1 MQQSGYDEMQLLQQQ
16 LMPKQLH
23 ALQRQ
28 QQNFLNPS
36 STLQKKANNTGQ
48 FPVLLDEMP
57 LNDSSQRYTNW
68 APRNASSGQQG
79 TAMFSMGLGSQQL
92 DISQYGNQVAA
103 ARNYMGQQQ
112 PPIQAM
118 YQEPG
123 NLAARPPI
131 AQSQNSLMQL
141 SDFNNPFLISQ
152 YDMSPVQASLQHGA
166 FVSNLGASSG
176 RQEEQESWSSF
187 QQKDTKMS
195 QALVPLDP
203 LEEKILFNTD
213 DSSISEIASGV
224 FGDKFDSVNFSSRFP
239 SMQSGSWSALMQTA
253 VAEASSSDTGLQEE
267 YSGLTYQNMELS
279 ADINDI
285 SNFMDSEK
293 QQAGCVNNNTLQGS
307 ASLNSSFPGFQVPLD
322 QLRSGIFQDEST
334 HDSAQRSS
342 NVTGHWG
349 DCNPHEK
356 ISRGNQQVLSG
367 VSFDNLSTGN
377 MYLQSSGM
385 LDQLQP
391 QTGNYRSSTAD
402 TSASQLAGMSSLD
415 PSQGGKW
422 LNVPSQLGKAGIV
435 PQFIQQSDP
444 ATVSVSQM
452 QTINPFV
459 ASQPHNATF
468 PGVSLNTGLGGHT
481 SSQTR
486 SPQQGT
492 NRQFNVWMDLPTR
505 QHSLDQGALNVPLNS
520 SYSTSPLGNLGSW
533 QKTQHMSASAYN
545 MQQRVGLPQE
555 EGSSVK
561 SIFDFTASNIDFNKL
576 QGENNIDFGT
586 SSKLYEQG
594 YGFKTP
600 MDSGMNSMSQLK
612 SIAFADPKM
621 EQNVYSSGKQPSGSS
636 HLNLPA
642 SAPVWFKQM
651 GAFRNDQ
658 MQPAYDSQE
667 TPDQLPQHSESL
679 NAVTKDREIIA
690 PKKRKLMRRK
700 QLAWHKEVSNASQ
713 REHTISRAEEEWAR
727 VANLLVE
734 KAEYDTQSEFAPPF
748 HRSKRRLV
756 LTSQLTQQLFEPPP
770 SFLLFSAALS
780 SYDALLF
787 FVARATL
794 GDACSSTQKG
804 ENVLPLMS
812 PEVEKI
818 PEKIENFERRDM
830 QHSEVAKN
838 LTEKAKKL
846 GESLERLEKTIS
858 MADIQFEIADLD
870 KFSVINRFARF
881 HSKGPDSGHPTQ
893 STLLKPIPQRYIA
906 VGPMPRNLPEGVQC
920 ISL

>member
-28 QQNFLNPS
+28 QQNFLNPCS
-36 STLQKKANNTGQ
+36 SAVQKKANNTGQ
-48 FPVLLDEMP
+48 FPPLLDAMP
-57 LNDSSQRYTNW
+57 LNDSSQMYTNW
-68 APRNASSGQQG
+68 AQRNASPGQQG
-79 TAMFSMGLGSQQL
+79 TTMFSMGLGSQQL
-92 DISQYGNQVAA
+92 DISLYGNPVSN
-103 ARNYMGQQQ
+103 ARNNMSQQH
-112 PPIQAM
+112 
-118 YQEPG
+118 PG
-123 NLAARPPI
+123 NLAARPPS
-131 AQSQNSLMQL
+131 AQSQSSLMQL
-141 SDFNNPFLISQ
+141 SDFNNPFLVSQ
-152 YDMSPVQASLQHGA
+152 YDMSPAQASLQHGG
-166 FVSNLGASSG
+166 FISNPGVSSG
-176 RQEEQESWSSF
+176 RQEEQVTWSSF
-187 QQKDTKMS
+187 QQKDSKVS

-203 LEEKILFNTD
+203 LEEKILFSME

-224 FGDKFDSVNFSSRFP
+224 FGDKFDSVSFSSPFP
-239 SMQSGSWSALMQTA
+239 SMQSGSWSALVQTA

-267 YSGLTYQNMELS
+267 FSGLTYQNMELS

-285 SNFMDSEK
+285 SNFMDSDK

-342 NVTGHWG
+342 NVTGHWV
-349 DCNPHEK
+349 DC
-356 ISRGNQQVLSG
+356 NQQVPSG
-367 VSFDNLSTGN
+367 VSFDNLSMSNT
-377 MYLQSSGM
+377 YLQSSGM
-385 LDQLQP
+385 LGQQS
-391 QTGNYRSSTAD
+391 QTGNYRSSTTD
-402 TSASQLAGMSSLD
+402 LSASHLPGMSSFD

-422 LNVPSQLGKAGIV
+422 LNVPSQLGKAGTV
-435 PQFIQQSDP
+435 PQFIQQNDL
-444 ATVSVSQM
+444 ATM

-459 ASQPHNATF
+459 ASQPDNATF
-468 PGVSLNTGLGGHT
+468 PGVILDTGFGGHT

-492 NRQFNVWMDLPTR
+492 NQQFNVWMDLPTR
-505 QHSLDQGALNVPLNS
+505 QHTLNQESLNVPLNS
-520 SYSTSPLGNLGSW
+520 SYSTSW
-533 QKTQHMSASAYN
+533 TQHLSPTADN

-555 EGSSVK
+555 QGSAAK
-561 SIFDFTASNIDFNKL
+561 SIFDFTASNRDFNKL
-576 QGENNIDFGT
+576 QRENSIDFGT
-586 SSKLYEQG
+586 SSKLYEQN
-594 YGFKTP
+594 YGFKLP
-600 MDSGMNSMSQLK
+600 MDSGMSSMSQLK
-612 SIAFADPKM
+612 SNAFADSKM
-621 EQNVYSSGKQPSGSS
+621 EQNVFSTGKQLGGSS

-667 TPDQLPQHSESL
+667 TPDQLPQHSKPL
-679 NAVTKDREIIA
+679 NILNKDREIIT

-713 REHTISRAEEEWAR
+713 REHTISGAEEEWAR
-727 VANLLVE
+727 VGNLLVE
-734 KAEYDTQSEFAPPF
+734 KAEYDTQSEFAHPL

-756 LTSQLTQQLFEPPP
+756 LTSQLMQQLFDPPP

-780 SYDALLF
+780 SYDSLLF
-787 FVARATL
+787 SVARATL
-794 GDACSSTQKG
+794 SDACSFTHKG
-804 ENVLPLMS
+804 NKVLPLSS
-812 PEVEKI
+812 PEVDKI

-830 QHSEVAKN
+830 QHTEVAER

-846 GESLERLEKTIS
+846 GESLERLERTPR

-881 HSKGPDSGHPTQ
+881 HSKGPDSGNPSQ
-893 STLLKPIPQRYIA
+893 VTLLKPTPQRYIA
-906 VGPMPRNLPEGVQC
+906 LGPMPRNLPEGVQC